1 METDHVKA
9 GQTMRTEMSKVKG
22 LGSAKSGTDH
32 FWQHRLTAIS
42 NIPLAIAFI
51 AVVISL
57 QGKGREA
64 VLHTLAQPL
73 VAILMLLFICSGLYH
88 MRLGMQVI
96 IEDYVHDEVPKILS
110 LLVNTF
116 FAIMVGVMCVYA
128 LLKISFGAI

>member
-22 LGSAKSGTDH
+22 LGAAKSGTEH
-32 FWQHRLTAIS
+32 FRQHRLTAIS

-57 QGKGREA
+57 QGKSREA
-64 VLHTLAQPL
+64 VLHTLSQPL
-73 VAILMLLFICSGLYH
+73 VSILMLLFICSGLYH

-96 IEDYVHDEVPKILS
+96 IEDYIHSEALKIGA
-110 LLVNTF
+110 LVANTF
-116 FAIMVGVMCVYA
+116 FAVIVGVMCVYA
-128 LLKISFGAI
+128 LLRIGFGAV